1 MSTISFSSRPGT
13 DRTYAAGEDIE
24 VTVTFSKEVAV
35 TGSPQLTL
43 NVDGKDRTAG
53 YGSVTGAAVRF
64 SYRVAVGE
72 SDTDGVSIE
81 ANSLSLNSG
90 TIKDSTD
97 DIDAVLN
104 HRAVAANAGHKVD
117 GVKPDLAI
125 AGAAVANGATLTLT
139 YDEPLDGT
147 SMPAASA
154 FTVAGGSQSRTV
166 SGVRVSGS
174 TVELTV
180 DPAVEQAETGIRVSY
195 TVPTGMGA
203 SPIRDAVGNG
213 ALGLSSE
220 AVTNE
225 TPDTIAP
232 TVSTGR
238 NHLGPGVRSDLRAGR
253 RDSGQR
259 LPLARPWMWRG
270 RRG

>member
-1 MSTISFSSRPGT
+1 MSI
-13 DRTYAAGEDIE
+13 D
-24 VTVTFSKEVAV
+24 
-35 TGSPQLTL
+35 
-43 NVDGKDRTAG
+43 
-53 YGSVTGAAVRF
+53 
-64 SYRVAVGE
+64 
-72 SDTDGVSIE
+72 
-81 ANSLSLNSG
+81 ANSLSLNRG

-117 GVKPDLAI
+117 GVKPELAT
-125 AGAAVANGATLTLT
+125 AVGAVANGATLTLT

-147 SMPAASA
+147 SMPAAST

-203 SPIRDAVGNG
+203 SPIRDAVGNA

-220 AVTNE
+220 PVTNE

-238 NHLGPGVRSDLRAGR
+238 NHLGSGIRPDLRAGR
-253 RDSGQR
+253 RDSGHGHLQ
-259 LPLARPWMWRG
+259 RG
-270 RRG
+270 RGCGEDAAADAESRETGTGRLATWKARVRRSWCSPTRWSMGTKTATG